1 MKHTK
6 KGKRARLLCAVL
18 AALLLL
24 AVPAVGCT
32 GTGGG
37 DASGTETGDTDTG
50 GGTPTGTAT
59 ESITATETQTETETA
74 TEDTRIEMDI
84 YGNGYNT
91 NMLVGFDEQGHLAD
105 AVSAP
110 RENKQVGMF
119 YFIWLG
125 QHGAQEIYD
134 ISKIRPEY
142 GDEVTFHKDV
152 PGISPANNFHWWGE
166 PLYGYYNSGD
176 RWVIRRH
183 LELLT
188 DAGVDFLVFDTT
200 NANTYDNIAKRIM
213 KVIEELRAEGWNCPQ
228 VAYYTHSYA
237 IQTMTN
243 LYNNIYKAEVCP
255 NAWYRVDGKP
265 LIIGYMDPKLDK
277 AEAESRGD
285 TSYNPSAPSQEMQ
298 DFFYFRE
305 ARWPYER
312 AKSNSWPYTDWSW
325 PQKLNGDMISV
336 SIATHPGVPFS
347 FSLTHEGWMN

>member
-1 MKHTK
+1 M
-6 KGKRARLLCAVL
+6 
-18 AALLLL
+18 
-24 AVPAVGCT
+24 
-32 GTGGG
+32 
-37 DASGTETGDTDTG
+37 
-50 GGTPTGTAT
+50 
-59 ESITATETQTETETA
+59 
-74 TEDTRIEMDI
+74 
-84 YGNGYNT
+84 
-91 NMLVGFDEQGHLAD
+91 D

-119 YFIWLG
+119 YFIRLG

-152 PGISPANNFHWWGE
+152 QGISPANNFHWWGE

-237 IQTMTN
+237 IRTMTN

-255 NAWYRVDGKP
+255 NAWYRSG
-265 LIIGYMDPKLDK
+265 
-277 AEAESRGD
+277 R
-285 TSYNPSAPSQEMQ
+285 
-298 DFFYFRE
+298 
-305 ARWPYER
+305 
-312 AKSNSWPYTDWSW
+312 
-325 PQKLNGDMISV
+325 
-336 SIATHPGVPFS
+336 
-347 FSLTHEGWMN
+347 

>member
-18 AALLLL
+18 AALLL
-24 AVPAVGCT
+24 AVPAVGCA

-59 ESITATETQTETETA
+59 ESITATETQTETQTETA

-91 NMLVGFDEQGHLAD
+91 NMLVGFDEQGHLVD
-105 AVSAP
+105 AVSAT

-200 NANTYDNIAKRIM
+200 NAYHTECHHEMPSGLTFMNICQQI
-213 KVIEELRAEGWNCPQ
+213 
-228 VAYYTHSYA
+228 
-237 IQTMTN
+237 
-243 LYNNIYKAEVCP
+243 
-255 NAWYRVDGKP
+255 
-265 LIIGYMDPKLDK
+265 
-277 AEAESRGD
+277 
-285 TSYNPSAPSQEMQ
+285 
-298 DFFYFRE
+298 
-305 ARWPYER
+305 
-312 AKSNSWPYTDWSW
+312 
-325 PQKLNGDMISV
+325 ISV
-336 SIATHPGVPFS
+336 KAIA
-347 FSLTHEGWMN
+347 EQCCKCK

>member
-59 ESITATETQTETETA
+59 ESITATETQTETA

-91 NMLVGFDEQGHLAD
+91 NMLVGFDEQGHLVD

-152 PGISPANNFHWWGE
+152 PGLS
-166 PLYGYYNSGD
+166 
-176 RWVIRRH
+176 
-183 LELLT
+183 
-188 DAGVDFLVFDTT
+188 
-200 NANTYDNIAKRIM
+200 
-213 KVIEELRAEGWNCPQ
+213 
-228 VAYYTHSYA
+228 
-237 IQTMTN
+237 
-243 LYNNIYKAEVCP
+243 
-255 NAWYRVDGKP
+255 
-265 LIIGYMDPKLDK
+265 LIHI
-277 AEAESRGD
+277 
-285 TSYNPSAPSQEMQ
+285 
-298 DFFYFRE
+298 
-305 ARWPYER
+305 
-312 AKSNSWPYTDWSW
+312 
-325 PQKLNGDMISV
+325 
-336 SIATHPGVPFS
+336 
-347 FSLTHEGWMN
+347 